1 MGFIEVQHVSKDFV
15 IYKKAKG
22 FIPSLKSLVK
32 REKTLKQ
39 AVHDINF
46 TIEKGEMVAYIGPNG
61 AGKST
66 TIKMLSGI
74 LQPTTG
80 TIRVDDLIPYEDRK
94 RNAMRMGVVF
104 GQRSQLYW
112 DLAMEDTFDLYKK
125 MYKIEERRYKQNVDF
140 YVELLEM
147 QEFLTRPVRQLS
159 LGQKMRANL
168 AVALLHDPDVVYLDE
183 PTIGLDVIAK
193 TRIRA
198 FIKEVNKEKNITLM
212 LTTHDMDD
220 IEQICNRIIM
230 IDQGRIIYDGS
241 LSSFKSRHTIGH
253 FITVDLESDLFHL
266 DDARLTLYKDEGVRK
281 TILFKKEEIPV
292 TQVIQKL
299 TERNRVTDIQI
310 KDSSIED
317 IVKGIYEQRAPITIG
332 KEG

>member
-1 MGFIEVQHVSKDFV
+1 MAFIEVKQVSKEFIV
-15 IYKKAKG
+15 YKKAKG
-22 FIPSLKSLVK
+22 FLPSLKSLIR
-32 REKTLKQ
+32 REQSIKQ
-39 AVHDINF
+39 AVQGVDFKIDR
-46 TIEKGEMVAYIGPNG
+46 GELVAYIGPNG

-74 LQPTTG
+74 LQPTSG
-80 TIRVDDLIPYEDRK
+80 SIEVGGLVPYRERK

-125 MYKIEERRYKQNVDF
+125 MYKIDERRYRQNVDF

-183 PTIGLDVIAK
+183 PTIGLDIIAK
-193 TRIRA
+193 TKIRS
-198 FIKEVNKEKNITLM
+198 FIREVNKEKNITLM

-230 IDQGRIIYDGS
+230 IDHGRIIYDGS
-241 LSSFKSRHTIGH
+241 LAEFKQEHTGGH
-253 FITVDLESDLFHL
+253 LITVDLETEAFQL
-266 DDARLTLYKDEGVRK
+266 DDPRLTLHKDEGIRK
-281 TILFKKEEIPV
+281 TVLFQKEAIPV
-292 TQVIQKL
+292 TEVIQKL
-299 TERNRVTDIQI
+299 TEKNRIIDIQI
-310 KDSSIED
+310 KEPSIEE
-317 IVKGIYEQRAPITIG
+317 IVKGIYEQRKQG
-332 KEG
+332 